1 MATQHHDQ
9 QMQRDLQR
17 LIPEL
22 STRYGVIRLGY
33 FRAYTSKHLK
43 PKAEINILVELKKP
57 LGWSF
62 FEMKEYIERRLMTR
76 IDVVTSNG
84 LKILYRDQILESVTW
99 L

>member
-1 MATQHHDQ
+1 MEPHRPDH

-17 LIPEL
+17 LMPDL
-22 STRYGVIRLGY
+22 SSRYGVIRLGY

-43 PKAEINILVELKKP
+43 PKAEINILVQLEKP

-76 IDVVTSNG
+76 IDVVTHNG
-84 LKILYRDQILESVTW
+84 LKVLYRDQILDSVTW